1 MAKRKD
7 NLGSSSK
14 SAPFYVKL
22 KGKKYPGYPKLPLMA
37 DARKNVQEE
46 VKKQEKILK
55 NHIDAKIKRKDAMKL
70 SKRQAGKSGRRDRT
84 LGKADSLGFSVFFD
98 NKAFEHINKFYA
110 NEVFEAGK
118 AAIKV
123 ATIKGIATT
132 KDEYFGL
139 KSATSKNTKLKSKWI
154 TEKGKHKGDIYETL
168 ADSLGYYD
176 KKEGIKTKYIPTLPI
191 SQMASIQV
199 GSFDKNVN
207 LEVDGKVNTPTK
219 PTGVFGS
226 RDERKRKSLTQLY
239 SKRVYSFSRKSSP
252 LAGSMKSRLKG
263 RSNVTMGDL

>member
-1 MAKRKD
+1 MG
-7 NLGSSSK
+7 LLLLSL
-14 SAPFYVKL
+14 L
-22 KGKKYPGYPKLPLMA
+22 KKII
-37 DARKNVQEE
+37 
-46 VKKQEKILK
+46 KILA
-55 NHIDAKIKRKDAMKL
+55 NN
-70 SKRQAGKSGRRDRT
+70 SKPKQIAISICFGMLIGLVPFNT
-84 LGKADSLGFSVFFD
+84 LFYLFLFLAICILPTNIVAISLGMIIYNPFS
-98 NKAFEHINKFYA
+98 Y
-110 NEVFEAGK
+110 
-118 AAIKV
+118 
-123 ATIKGIATT
+123 
-132 KDEYFGL
+132 L
-139 KSATSKNTKLKSKWI
+139 
-154 TEKGKHKGDIYETL
+154 IYPL